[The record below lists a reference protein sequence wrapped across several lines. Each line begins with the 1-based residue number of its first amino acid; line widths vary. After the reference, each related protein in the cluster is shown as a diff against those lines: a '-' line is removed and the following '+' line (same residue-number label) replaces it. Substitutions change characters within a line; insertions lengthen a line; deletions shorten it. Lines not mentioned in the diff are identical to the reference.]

1 MPLPRRCA
9 GSVGLMGRR
18 DRHGRGLRAPLL
30 PYNAPGYRT
39 RADVF
44 DDLVR
49 DGAER
54 LEKRLGKRLGN
65 VEFAAEDIPPSDPTP
80 WERGVPLGRVFP
92 ANLGQPTRVVLYR
105 RALEMRAE
113 PSDLQA
119 LVRDVLAEQ
128 VAAILGRSPE
138 DVDPGYGR

>member
-1 MPLPRRCA
+1 
-9 GSVGLMGRR
+9 MGRR
-18 DRHGRGLRAPLL
+18 DRHERGLRSPLL

-54 LEKRLGKRLGN
+54 LEARLGKRLGD

-105 RALEMRAE
+105 RAIEMR
-113 PSDLQA
+113 SDESDIGA

-128 VAAILGRSPE
+128 VAAMLGHAPE
-138 DVDPGYGR
+138 DVDPHYGR